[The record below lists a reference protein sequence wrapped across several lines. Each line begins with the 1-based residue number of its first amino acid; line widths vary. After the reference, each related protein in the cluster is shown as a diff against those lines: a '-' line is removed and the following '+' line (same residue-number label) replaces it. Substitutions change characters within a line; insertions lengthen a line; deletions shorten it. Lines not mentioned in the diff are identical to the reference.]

1 MILSDSLF
9 FDFIHSRVS
18 VSKRVSLRILY
29 LLNSLS
35 FFLCFFFVLLVFIKL
50 LLKYPRGST
59 SYLIY
64 CISAA
69 HKIHCM

>member
-35 FFLCFFFVLLVFIKL
+35 FFFVLLVFIKL

>member
-35 FFLCFFFVLLVFIKL
+35 FFVLLVFIKL